1 MSSRL
6 RGTLVLP
13 GIFLAVLLLVACDED
28 PPEGPRGCVLGEP
41 GCAPTSSRL
50 EPEEELALLYA
61 PVLYLR
67 EQKRPCDREGGAYEP
82 KPVEIVLDNPEVAL
96 RESNGKLIKFAP
108 SAADLFAADSTTY
121 LDFPGNP
128 RRPGCR
134 YERD

>member
-1 MSSRL
+1 
-6 RGTLVLP
+6 
-13 GIFLAVLLLVACDED
+13 
-28 PPEGPRGCVLGEP
+28 
-41 GCAPTSSRL
+41 
-50 EPEEELALLYA
+50 A

-96 RESNGKLIKFAP
+96 RESNGTLIKFAP
-108 SAADLFAADSTTY
+108 SAADLFAADPSTY

-134 YERD
+134 YERDYARFSEGEPAVAYAHIVPSEDGDTLALQYWFFYYFN